1 MKQEGIEL
9 SDMNAEGNPDLSKLM
24 EVDDD
29 EYIYRLVGVNVHIGT
44 ADRGHY
50 YSLIDLKR
58 GAGEPDP
65 YGTDDKGKS
74 KYQIDHILINKKSTI
89 YIYDCKLSNNF
100 TTSNYT
106 ALDLNLKIRYK
117 HQKIFF
123 KHLSADAN
131 CFIKTHINT

>member
-74 KYQIDHILINKKSTI
+74 KYQEWVDVSKDNWKVFDDSVVRHF
-89 YIYDCKLSNNF
+89 NF
-100 TTSNYT
+100 DK
-106 ALDLNLKIRYK
+106 DLKPEAYG
-117 HQKIFF
+117 
-123 KHLSADAN
+123 
-131 CFIKTHINT
+131 